1 MTPKSVD
8 AAFRTHDLLANQ
20 LHLPKI
26 TRGTEQVR
34 VTHKQATDLIDQI
47 VAQMNSAEAGQRRLL
62 DEETIANKP
71 MPEKKHVLEV
81 VNQLLS
87 ELERLEPIIGKT
99 EDELGLPRSSE
110 SDRWDDR
117 LGRIRDWVV
126 SIR

>member
-1 MTPKSVD
+1 
-8 AAFRTHDLLANQ
+8 
-20 LHLPKI
+20 
-26 TRGTEQVR
+26 
-34 VTHKQATDLIDQI
+34 
-47 VAQMNSAEAGQRRLL
+47 MNSAEAGQRRLL